1 MESFQ
6 QSLKTTEESITDNQG
21 FVKYV
26 FSLNDKEKNEL
37 MNIFQYMILAIIPL
51 VLVLKFMKHFIPHE
65 DQSKGSAELLL
76 EVLFQLSVIFVS
88 FYFIHRIICYIPTYS
103 QMNYPDFSFIYI
115 ILPTLFILF
124 TMQTKLGSKIN
135 TLNNRLFKTLGID
148 KDEELVNKEYMT
160 NNTNK
165 PNPQQINSQG
175 GHQQQQQMNNN
186 NSGGMS
192 HPYGGGNSPNFDQM
206 YLDTSNPLVGANN
219 PQNATNPPA
228 IQNYNQPSEPMA
240 ANDFGGGFG
249 STFY

>member
-175 GHQQQQQMNNN
+175 GHQQQQMNNN

>member
-175 GHQQQQQMNNN
+175 GQQQQQQMNN

>member
-6 QSLKTTEESITDNQG
+6 QSLKTTEDSITDNQG

-175 GHQQQQQMNNN
+175 GHQQQQMNN

-219 PQNATNPPA
+219 PQNATNPHA